1 MNSINRSRETYF
13 LDKLLDQ
20 TFGEEASEQIRA
32 FLSTEHVYVS
42 ATREIVTKLENLNDE
57 FKYSRHHNP
66 IHQVTARVKTP
77 RRIVEKLA
85 RKGHEMTLA
94 SARQNIHDIAGVR
107 VICSYVDDLYLVAT
121 LLTSQSDIE
130 LIREIDYIKN
140 PKPNGYRSLHLI
152 VAVPVFMS
160 SGPESVK
167 VEIQL
172 RTIAMDFWASLE
184 HELAYRLADKQ
195 TEQITRELKDC
206 ADVISATD
214 MRMQKLYN
222 AVIQS
227 GLG

>member
-1 MNSINRSRETYF
+1 MDSINRSRETYF

-107 VICSYVDDLYLVAT
+107 VICSYVDDLYLVAN

-184 HELAYRLADKQ
+184 HELAYRLADKRQ
-195 TEQITRELKDC
+195 EQITRELKDC

>member
-94 SARQNIHDIAGVR
+94 SARQKGIAVIGMKILGAGHFIQPELGVTPELLIRYALSSGVTVAIAG
-107 VICSYVDDLYLVAT
+107 CAT
-121 LLTSQSDIE
+121 AEEVQTLADAAAQPPLAEQERGRLLQIF
-130 LIREIDYIKN
+130 RPY
-140 PKPNGYRSLHLI
+140 
-152 VAVPVFMS
+152 A
-160 SGPESVK
+160 
-167 VEIQL
+167 
-172 RTIAMDFWASLE
+172 A
-184 HELAYRLADKQ
+184 RLAFY
-195 TEQITRELKDC
+195 RG
-206 ADVISATD
+206 VI
-214 MRMQKLYN
+214 
-222 AVIQS
+222 
-227 GLG
+227 

>member
-1 MNSINRSRETYF
+1 MDSINRSRETYF

-32 FLSTEHVYVS
+32 FLSTEHIYVS

-57 FKYSRHHNP
+57 FKYSQHHNP

-152 VAVPVFMS
+152 IAVPVFMS